1 MITDLYMAAVTG
13 APRSLPFTPPTDQD
27 IVAVRKL
34 LSVDAAVPASYVPLI
49 RLIGAFSYVTAGLPF
64 PVPPPTTAPEP
75 SVTMNGAPVTPAWTS
90 AKPPTFVY
98 KPSRLPLATVWTLTK
113 IDAAT
118 ALLTSNIGQSWTI
131 ACHQASDF
139 TVVPAWPE
147 EVGSDMGIALSGAW
161 SYPIV
166 FSIPPTCYP
175 FDYADKQTAYATPVQ
190 RLLFATGD
198 VNLHASLVRPAER
211 LAVVA
216 AALVKKFLMQAVNI
230 SDGST
235 ASWQLMP
242 RILTWYGEA
251 LELNPNLLAF
261 RG

>member
-1 MITDLYMAAVTG
+1 MEKREQILQELFELLKEKPYT
-13 APRSLPFTPPTDQD
+13 
-27 IVAVRKL
+27 VRGISEKL
-34 LSVDAAVPASYVPLI
+34 
-49 RLIGAFSYVTAGLPF
+49 
-64 PVPPPTTAPEP
+64 
-75 SVTMNGAPVTPAWTS
+75 
-90 AKPPTFVY
+90 
-98 KPSRLPLATVWTLTK
+98 
-113 IDAAT
+113 
-118 ALLTSNIGQSWTI
+118 
-131 ACHQASDF
+131 
-139 TVVPAWPE
+139 
-147 EVGSDMGIALSGAW
+147 GIN
-161 SYPIV
+161 
-166 FSIPPTCYP
+166 
-175 FDYADKQTAYATPVQ
+175 KQTAYATPVQ